1 MSSHEHATSSYSFSS
16 PLLSLFTPSPSHPS
30 SLPHSPS
37 PSPLPT
43 SLPFPPRSCRHRCP
57 GCRRHEAHP
66 VLQCLSHMYSFQKWS
81 PYRYDCA
88 CVYMG
93 TCLMRPLKEW
103 NLYNETNNAV
113 ELVYSGHSHLSI
125 KHLVQTVS
133 AHCIAN
139 NIHCTTS
146 LSTGNWCPCLCSLFS
161 LHSTHNISLT
171 PCNVRSSSNSIVIT
185 FCTNNV

>member
-30 SLPHSPS
+30 SLPRSPS

-93 TCLMRPLKEW
+93 TRLMRPLKEW

-113 ELVYSGHSHLSI
+113 ELVYSGCSHLSI
-125 KHLVQTVS
+125 KQPASPRPNSISTLHCKQHSL
-133 AHCIAN
+133 HCISQHWELVSMPVQS
-139 NIHCTTS
+139 IQPT
-146 LSTGNWCPCLCSLFS
+146 
-161 LHSTHNISLT
+161 LHTQHITHSM
-171 PCNVRSSSNSIVIT
+171 
-185 FCTNNV
+185 